1 MFQVSATS
9 RQPVRE
15 AWTMDRLINERSISL
30 GYSLDSSSFGVYTSA
45 LNSYLT
51 FCNLHHFP
59 VDPTPDT
66 LSSYVV
72 FLSSHISPKSVNSY
86 LSGICRQLEPFFPDI
101 CQHRKSLLVSRTV
114 AGCLWRFGTP
124 VKRKKPFSHADLQT
138 VIDSLPPTPSHDDLL
153 FCAILHALVRLGEL
167 VFPDKRDLHN
177 YRKLSLHHPVQVSI
191 LPPQFSFFLPS
202 HKGDRTFEGNTIL
215 VQQTDATTDPY
226 SPFLAY
232 LNSRDALFPL
242 HLELWLTSHASV
254 PTRHWFLSRLRVLFP
269 SSDYASHSIR
279 SGGATSLAEAGVDF
293 SLIQAIGRWSS
304 TAFAFTSEKIPFS
317 YMLPSLAALPTSHSI
332 RLLFFSFS
340 FFCSFP
346 FHRCA
351 LFFFSSFFPSC
362 QNSFSPISYLKQ
374 KKNPFFLYSLLYSV
388 TYSHK
393 IGFGLPRWAS
403 ATCRVAFWLHLRPF

>member
-1 MFQVSATS
+1 MLQVSATS

-30 GYSLDSSSFGVYTSA
+30 GYSLDSSSFGAYTSA

-66 LSSYVV
+66 LSFYVV

-86 LSGICRQLEPFFPDI
+86 LSGICRQLEPFFPDVR
-101 CQHRKSLLVSRTV
+101 QHRKSLLVSRTV
-114 AGCLWRFGTP
+114 AGCLRRFGTP

-153 FCAILHALVRLGEL
+153 FCAILLTGFHALMCLGEL
-167 VFPDKRDLHN
+167 VFPDKRDLRN
-177 YRKLSLHHPVQVSI
+177 YRKLSLRHTVQVSV

-215 VQQTDATTDPY
+215 VQRTNATTDPY

-242 HLELWLTSHASV
+242 HPELWLTSRASV

-269 SSDYASHSIR
+269 SSDYAGHSIR

-304 TAFAFTSEKIPFS
+304 TAFRIYIRKNPV
-317 YMLPSLAALPTSHSI
+317 LLHAALFGRPAHQ
-332 RLLFFSFS
+332 LLD
-340 FFCSFP
+340 
-346 FHRCA
+346 
-351 LFFFSSFFPSC
+351 
-362 QNSFSPISYLKQ
+362 
-374 KKNPFFLYSLLYSV
+374 
-388 TYSHK
+388 
-393 IGFGLPRWAS
+393 
-403 ATCRVAFWLHLRPF
+403 